1 MREIEVT
8 GKTVEEAINL
18 GIKKLGVNRADVEIE
33 ILEQPT
39 KGILGIFGQKPAKVK
54 LTVKS
59 KVVEKAKKFLDEVIN
74 SMGVKVSFEV
84 FPREE
89 HILINLYGND
99 VGVLIGHRGETLDA
113 LQFLTNLAANK
124 KEEQPQRIVLDA
136 QGYRERR
143 EKTLIRLA
151 EKVAEKVK
159 QKGRPF
165 ALEPMTPQ
173 ERRIIHT
180 ALQNHEGVYTYSEGE
195 EPNRKVIIAPKR

>member
-8 GKTVEEAINL
+8 GKTVDEAIKNGLESL
-18 GIKKLGVNRADVEIE
+18 GLGREAVDVE

-39 KGILGIFGQKPAKVK
+39 KGILGLFGQKPARVR

-59 KVVEKAKKFLDEVIN
+59 KVTERSKEFLDEIIKA
-74 SMGVKVSFEV
+74 MGLNVNYEIFQ
-84 FPREE
+84 REE
-89 HILINLYGND
+89 QILINLYGND

-113 LQFLTNLAANK
+113 LQYLVNLAANK
-124 KEEQPQRIVLDA
+124 NEEIPRRIVLDA

-151 EKVAEKVK
+151 EKVADKVK
-159 QKGRPF
+159 QKGHPY